1 MVTTLLVLGMLLAGG
16 QAQAQGTAPSASPPP
31 LPKQYVFPAKGQTPE
46 VQKQD
51 EAGCHAWAIQQ
62 TGFDPAHPP
71 APPAPKAAPTPPPG
85 AGLKSAA
92 RGAAAGYII
101 GDLANDEGGEGA
113 AIGAVVGASRARRKQ
128 AAAQQQVQQQNTAE
142 QQQHAQKVQQMQ
154 GEFLKARTACLEAK
168 GYTVK

>member
-1 MVTTLLVLGMLLAGG
+1 MKRLGVFVTAVGFAALVLAG
-16 QAQAQGTAPSASPPP
+16 AASAQGTAPAM
-31 LPKQYVFPAKGQTPE
+31 PKQYVFPAKGQAPE
-46 VQKQD
+46 QQKQD

-62 TGFDPAHPP
+62 TGFDPAMPP
-71 APPAPKAAPTPPPG
+71 APPAPKATPAPQQG

-92 RGAAAGYII
+92 RGAAAGYIV

-113 AIGAVVGASRARRKQ
+113 AIGAVVGAARGRRKQ
-128 AAAQQQVQQQNTAE
+128 AAAQQQTQQQNTAE